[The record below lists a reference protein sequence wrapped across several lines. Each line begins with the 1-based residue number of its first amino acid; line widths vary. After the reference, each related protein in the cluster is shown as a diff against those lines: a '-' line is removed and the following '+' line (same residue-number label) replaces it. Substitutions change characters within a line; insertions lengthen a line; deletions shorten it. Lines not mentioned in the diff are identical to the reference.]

1 MSALDER
8 RGARRHRLGRGA
20 VRADIEG
27 RGFGAVRDISDRGGV
42 YVEGWEPPET
52 LSRVRLDARLQSGLH
67 LAFCGAIARRTR
79 EGVGIRLELEDLDY
93 VFLARLIAEAKA
105 QQDRD
110 GPITL
115 SVREARP
122 EDVVDV
128 ELARRWYEVMLDPE
142 GEAQNQRYIEACLLH
157 RRLAEAAERYRGAR
171 QRHPSFEAR
180 LARVGQLIEF
190 LSLPEKLPADL
201 LPAPRRKS
209 RSLFLWTFLLLV
221 GVVSLI
227 ALLFVG
233 LRGNAVHLG
242 L

>member
-42 YVEGWEPPET
+42 FIEGWEPPEAM
-52 LSRVRLDARLQSGLH
+52 RRIRLDAELKSGLR
-67 LAFCGAIARRTR
+67 LVLPGAIARRTR
-79 EGVGIRLELEDLDY
+79 EGVGIRLELTDLDY

-105 QQDRD
+105 PDRE
-110 GPITL
+110 GPLTL
-115 SVREARP
+115 RLREERP
-122 EDVVDV
+122 EDKVEV
-128 ELARRWYEVMLDPE
+128 ELARRWYEVMLEPE

-157 RRLAEAAERYRGAR
+157 RRLDEAAERYREAR

-180 LARVGQLIEF
+180 QRRVGQLIEF
-190 LSLPEKLPADL
+190 MTLPEKLPAEL
-201 LPAPRRKS
+201 LPRPRRKR

-221 GVVSLI
+221 GVISLI
-227 ALLFVG
+227 GLLFVG
-233 LRGNAVHLG
+233 VRGQLPAG
-242 L
+242 

>member
-1 MSALDER
+1 MSVLDER

-20 VRADIEG
+20 VRADIAG

-52 LSRVRLDARLQSGLH
+52 LSRVRVDARLGSGLE

-93 VFLARLIAEAKA
+93 VFVARLIAEAKA
-105 QQDRD
+105 QDRD

-115 SVREARP
+115 GVREARP

-157 RRLAEAAERYRGAR
+157 RRLAEAAARYREAR

-201 LPAPRRKS
+201 LVAPRKRR

-227 ALLFVG
+227 GLLFVG
-233 LRGNAVHLG
+233 LRSNAVPVG